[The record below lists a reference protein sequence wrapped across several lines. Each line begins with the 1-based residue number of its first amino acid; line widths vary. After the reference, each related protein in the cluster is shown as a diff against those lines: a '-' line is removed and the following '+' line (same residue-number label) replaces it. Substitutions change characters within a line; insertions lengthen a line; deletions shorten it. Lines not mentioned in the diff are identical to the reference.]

1 MKVLLCL
8 FGRLRLII
16 ADKTISSFPTQ
27 RSGLILAR
35 LARANHKRLLRDSLA
50 LELWPEDDLEDARV
64 RFRQELSRLRRV
76 LGEYSRL
83 LIADRTF
90 VGLDADAVQVDVDDF
105 LQLVRSAELA
115 PSPRERFE
123 RYQRALE
130 LAAAPFC
137 EGLRDEWVLAQRKQL
152 AEMANSVELPD
163 PVADTGRLVGREFE
177 VRFICDLLSNHT
189 RVGETFVHVVAPTG
203 FGKSVLLAEVV
214 RRLQPTP
221 PQTID
226 KPSAE
231 AVRACLGVGSGRP
244 LLCAGVRPLGIPG
257 EKIVRLHP
265 LPVPRGGTQAD
276 LAAFPSVRL
285 YLDSAQAAGQ
295 PADKMD
301 GIANLVKQLEGWP
314 LPILLAGRR
323 AAVYPAEELLR
334 RDSGFYGLLADRRE
348 VEPERHRSFEQA
360 MRWNLSH
367 LPPGAREFFPKLAQ
381 LGSPFSAA
389 MVEEN
394 WASAGVEALE
404 VLLEFGFV
412 ERTADGFRI
421 PEPILGF
428 VELAGL
434 F

>member
-1 MKVLLCL
+1 MKVLLFL
-8 FGRLRLII
+8 FGRLRLAI
-16 ADKTISSFPTQ
+16 ADQTISAFPTQ
-27 RSGLILAR
+27 RSALILAR
-35 LARANHKRLLRDSLA
+35 LARASNKRVLRDSLA
-50 LELWPEDDLEDARV
+50 LDLWPEDDLEDARV

-76 LGEYSRL
+76 LGEFSHV

-90 VGLDADAVQVDVDDF
+90 VGLDSDAVQVDVDDF

-115 PSPRERFE
+115 PNPRERFE
-123 RYQRALE
+123 RHQRALE
-130 LAAAPFC
+130 LSAAPFC

-152 AEMANSVELPD
+152 AEMASLVELPD
-163 PVADTGRLVGREFE
+163 PVTDTGRLVGREFE
-177 VRFICDLLSNHT
+177 VRFICDLLANQT
-189 RVGETFVHVVAPTG
+189 RVGDSFVHVVAPTG

-214 RRLQPTP
+214 RRLQPSP

-226 KPSAE
+226 NPTAD
-231 AVRACLGVGSGRP
+231 AVRAYLGLGSGRP

-295 PADKMD
+295 PADGMD

-323 AAVYPAEELLR
+323 AAVYPAEDLLR
-334 RDSGFYGLLADRRE
+334 RPQGFYGLLADRRE
-348 VEPERHRSFEQA
+348 VEPERHRSFELA
-360 MRWNLSH
+360 MRWNLDH
-367 LPPGAREFFPKLAQ
+367 LPPDAREFFPKFAQ
-381 LGSPFSAA
+381 LESPFSASI
-389 MVEEN
+389 VEET
-394 WASAGVEALE
+394 WACPGVEALE
-404 VLLEFGFV
+404 VMLDFGFV

-428 VELAGL
+428 VELARL
-434 F
+434 V